1 MRALA
6 KLTKGIAKMTNWKI
20 NTLLTTGFLTLGIVS
35 PGTAQVTSDGTTNTL
50 VNQSGNNFNILNGI
64 DKGNNLFH
72 SFSNFS
78 VPTGGSANFDLIS
91 TPNITTI
98 FSRVTGGN
106 ISQIDGLI
114 KTLGGNHPVS
124 LFLINPNGMMFGQN
138 AKLDISGSFVGT
150 TATSIKFA
158 DGTEFST
165 VNASS
170 PPLLTTS
177 VPIGLQ
183 MGSSASP
190 ITVQAR
196 PLQVG
201 TGQSLVLLGG
211 DIDLN
216 GTGSARIL
224 ATDGQVILG
233 SVAAENFV
241 PLSFSNARFNF
252 DFSGIPTFQTVQL
265 RNGFIVDVSS
275 TRGGNIQIQGRQ
287 VNITGNSQLMANSTG
302 DTADGEGVVVRAS
315 DGLNVVDS
323 EIRVQLT
330 EDAQGRGGN
339 ITLAAPVMQITG
351 NSNITTE
358 LIGKETFGTLGLD
371 KGSNITITSQDF
383 LLLGNATSRTGTGT
397 ARIRTQGQG
406 GVGRVGD
413 IRITADR
420 VRLLNNARVITDVT
434 WTPVGGK
441 AQAGDVVVNAGDLE
455 ISGSSSSLINSWI
468 SSTLE
473 RETSGWGGN
482 IEINA
487 SRSVRLSDS
496 GTIRADS
503 FGNGNASNISIRT
516 PDLEIVGTNGLLRQ
530 SRISSSTAIFA
541 ADPGFQAG
549 DIQIETQRLR
559 LLDGGSLLVSS
570 ATKSSSGSIN
580 IKATESIEVIGAVL
594 DNRERLRISG
604 IDASSQGEPLPDG
617 DLGNI
622 SRINITTDTLRVL
635 NSGAIKSSVTGDRIG
650 GDISINA
657 NTIEVGDRAVQLDT
671 MPPSEIS
678 SAASN
683 PLTPGAGIAGN
694 ISLTTNQLLVRD
706 GGLISVSGKD
716 QAQAGNLQIMAT
728 QNINLAQNSSLSA
741 VSSVGD
747 GGNINID
754 LNSSGLL
761 YLRDLSQISTE
772 AEGNGNGGNIN
783 INDALFVLGL
793 ENSDIVA
800 NAFQGRGGNID
811 ISTQGII
818 GLKFRNTLTPKED
831 LTNDITA
838 SSEFN
843 VNGTV
848 QINNIGV
855 DPNSGLVAL
864 PENVT
869 DSSQQIATGCAD
881 TIGSSFVATGRGGIP
896 QNPTQEVTS
905 DVYDGLHLRTW
916 SDIRDISA
924 YRETRVV
931 KVQIPQ
937 SLEVFV
943 QATGWRRSAN
953 GKIEI
958 FADKSP
964 TQKQQILTCAAVSR

>member
-1 MRALA
+1 MKVSSVGLV
-6 KLTKGIAKMTNWKI
+6 
-20 NTLLTTGFLTLGIVS
+20 LLNQLSLGFMLIWCHTAH
-35 PGTAQVTSDGTTNTL
+35 AQVTSDGTTNTI
-50 VNQSGNNFNILNGI
+50 VNPSGNNFHILDGI
-64 DKGNNLFH
+64 EKGNNLFH

-78 VPTGGSANFDLIS
+78 VPTGGSATFDVTN

-114 KTLGGNHPVS
+114 QTLGGNHQVS
-124 LFLINPNGMMFGQN
+124 LFLMNPNGIMFGQN
-138 AKLDISGSFVGT
+138 AKLDIGGSFVGT
-150 TATSIKFA
+150 TANSIKFT
-158 DGTEFST
+158 DGTEFSAI
-165 VNASS
+165 NPIS
-170 PPLLTTS
+170 PPLLTMS

-183 MGSSASP
+183 MGSSASS

-196 PLQVG
+196 PLQVD

-216 GTGSARIL
+216 GTGNARLL
-224 ATDGQVILG
+224 ARDGQVILG
-233 SVAAENFV
+233 SVASENFV
-241 PLSFSNARFNF
+241 PFSFSNARFNF

-265 RNGFIVDVSS
+265 RNGFTVDVNGS
-275 TRGGNIQIQGRQ
+275 RGGNIQIHGQQ

-302 DTADGEGVVVRAS
+302 KTADGEGVVVRAS
-315 DGLNVVDS
+315 DALNIINS
-323 EIRVQLT
+323 EIRVRLT
-330 EDAQGRGGN
+330 ADAQGRGGN

-351 NSNITTE
+351 NSNIATN
-358 LIGKETFGTLGLD
+358 LRGNETFGTLGLD

-383 LLLGNATSRTGTGT
+383 LLLGNATSRTGNGS
-397 ARIRTQGQG
+397 ARITTQGQG

-434 WTPVGGK
+434 STPVGGK
-441 AQAGDVVVNAGDLE
+441 AQAGDVVVNAGDVE
-455 ISGSSSSLINSWI
+455 ISGSSSSQINSWI

-503 FGNGNASNISIRT
+503 FGNGNASNITIRT
-516 PDLEIVGTNGLLRQ
+516 PDLEIVGTNGLSRQ

-541 ADPGFQAG
+541 AAPGFQAG

-570 ATKSSSGSIN
+570 ETKSSSGSIN
-580 IKATESIEVIGAVL
+580 IKATESVEVIGAAL
-594 DNRERLRISG
+594 DDRGGWRISG
-604 IDASSQGEPLPDG
+604 IDASSRGEPLPNG
-617 DLGNI
+617 DPGDI

-657 NTIEVGDRAVQLDT
+657 HTIEVGGRAVHSET
-671 MPPSEIS
+671 MPTSQIS

-694 ISLTTNQLLVRD
+694 ISLTTNRLFVRD
-706 GGLISVSGKD
+706 GGLISVSGQD
-716 QAQAGNLQIMAT
+716 QAQAGNLQITAA
-728 QNINLAQNSSLSA
+728 QSINLAQNSSLSA

-761 YLRDLSQISTE
+761 YLRDMSQISTE

-783 INDALFVLGL
+783 INHALFVLGL

-800 NAFQGRGGNID
+800 NAFQGRGGNIN
-811 ISTQGII
+811 ITTQGII
-818 GLKFRNTLTPKED
+818 GLEFRNTLTPRED
-831 LTNDITA
+831 ITNDITA
-838 SSEFN
+838 SSQFS

-848 QINNIGV
+848 QINNVGI
-855 DPNSGLVAL
+855 DPNSGVVEL
-864 PENVT
+864 PTNVS
-869 DSSQQIATGCAD
+869 DPSQQIANACD
-881 TIGSSFVATGRGGIP
+881 SNQGSSFIATGRGGIP
-896 QNPTQEVTS
+896 QNPMQEVRS
-905 DVYDGLHLRTW
+905 DRTW
-916 SDIRDISA
+916 SDTRDISA
-924 YRETRVV
+924 FQNTPQIQAQTPIQP
-931 KVQIPQ
+931 QIPI
-937 SLEVFV
+937 
-943 QATGWRRSAN
+943 QATSWHRN
-953 GKIEI
+953 TQGKIELI
-958 FADKSP
+958 ADKSSVNLQP
-964 TQKQQILTCAAVSR
+964 SLTCAAVNKS